1 VAPLQYATLLAKAK
15 QALSDILDGRSEEV
29 QSLSYRQR
37 MLRIED
43 LRKNIEWLEQ
53 QAAIESGWTAVRP
66 IRSVRV

>member
-1 VAPLQYATLLAKAK
+1 V
-15 QALSDILDGRSEEV
+15 QALN
-29 QSLSYRQR
+29 YRQR

-53 QAAIESGWTAVRP
+53 QAAIESGWTAERP

>member
-1 VAPLQYATLLAKAK
+1 MVPLLYATLLAEAK
-15 QALSDILDGRSEEV
+15 QALSDILTGRTEEV

-43 LRKNIEWLEQ
+43 LRKLIADLEQ

>member
-1 VAPLQYATLLAKAK
+1 MQYTTLLAEAK
-15 QALSDILDGRSEEV
+15 QALSDVLAGRTEEV
-29 QSLSYRQR
+29 QSLNYRQR

-43 LRKNIEWLEQ
+43 LRKNIQWLEQ

>member
-1 VAPLQYATLLAKAK
+1 VQYSTLLAEAK
-15 QALSDILDGRSEEV
+15 QALSDILTGRTEEV
-29 QSLSYRQR
+29 QSLNYRQR